1 MARTEEMLYREDVR
15 ERGAK
20 TSGVSEIIEV
30 PIEAD
35 VFFSDSH
42 AQDWCFGPHEKREQC
57 LTAAEC
63 FFAENQVVIN
73 YEK

>member
-1 MARTEEMLYREDVR
+1 MPRTEEMLYRREDVR

-35 VFFSDSH
+35 VF
-42 AQDWCFGPHEKREQC
+42 
-57 LTAAEC
+57 
-63 FFAENQVVIN
+63 V
-73 YEK
+73 